1 MTLPTGAR
9 LGPYEIVAPLGAGG
23 MGEVYRARD
32 TRLERTVAIKVLSSR
47 LSATPEVRQRFERE
61 AKTISQLS
69 HPHICALHDVGREG
83 ETEYLVMEYLEGE
96 TLADRLL
103 KGPLPLE
110 QTLRYGMQ
118 IADALDKAHR
128 QGIVHRDL
136 KPGNVMITKSGV
148 KLLDFGLAKAL
159 APPSAA
165 LDLTAVP
172 TQAAP
177 VTQAGTLLGTVP
189 YMAPEQLEGREA
201 DARTDIFA
209 FGGVVLYE
217 MATGRRA
224 FSGTNQASLISSIL
238 RDDPVPISR
247 VQPLAPRALDRIVR
261 TCLAKDPEDRWQTA
275 RDVGLQLEFAA
286 SERTV
291 EIPAPVPAK
300 RRRATWLPWVV
311 ALVFVAVATASILRR
326 PASGKF
332 PAYAIRFSVPPPP
345 NVSFGYS
352 VETCFLAISPD
363 GSQLAYV
370 AFDSGGNR
378 RIFLRPLSALEARP
392 IAGTEGASSVF
403 YSPDGKSVGFFAGDR
418 LKRVEL
424 GGGAPVT
431 ICEIPPGV
439 GHSGTWGRGGDIL
452 FASVQ
457 GEAIHR
463 VATSGGSPE
472 KLVQPDRSRGEVR
485 TFWPSYL
492 PDGKRYLYLLRYADR
507 RGELMLGE
515 PGEPAR
521 PVTAMQS
528 MTRYVDPGYLVF
540 AREGSLLA
548 QRFDAKS
555 GRVAGEP
562 FSIAERV
569 RYIFSTFS
577 ASFAASR
584 AGTIAYQSEEN
595 RQRLAWFDRTGR
607 ELATVGSP
615 GMYQTLAISRDA
627 RRILFDRR
635 EVRLGTF
642 DIWSL
647 DLDRATETPITS
659 TPETECFPVWLPDGS
674 IAYSVV
680 RGSPP
685 HLVRRNLATGKEED
699 ILPSGKFQI
708 AQDVSPDGKTLLY
721 SERGENGVFD
731 LYTIPLAG
739 GKTSPFVVS
748 PVGMEE
754 TRFSPDGRFVA
765 MTSRES
771 GRAEIYVTA
780 YPGPSEKIRISTG
793 GAGNPRWNPNGRE
806 LFYVSD
812 DNRLV
817 SVPVRTRP
825 SLELGSPVS
834 VFPLAGKAGWLRFE
848 VAPDGKRFLAVVPEV
863 LADELPVTVVAQ
875 WTAELPK

>member
-1 MTLPTGAR
+1 MTLTAGTR
-9 LGPYEIVAPLGAGG
+9 LGPYELLAPIGAGG

-32 TRLERTVAIKVLSSR
+32 TRLERTVAIKVLPSHLSS
-47 LSATPEVRQRFERE
+47 SPEVRQRFERE

-69 HPHICALHDVGREG
+69 HPHICALYDVGREG
-83 ETEYLVMEYLEGE
+83 EVEYLVMEYLEGQ
-96 TLADRLL
+96 TLAERLA
-103 KGPLPLE
+103 KGPLSLE
-110 QTLRYGMQ
+110 QTLRFGVQ

-159 APPSAA
+159 APASLTLDVTA
-165 LDLTAVP
+165 LP

-177 VTQAGTLLGTVP
+177 VTREGTLLGTVQ
-189 YMAPEQLEGREA
+189 YMAPEQVEGREA

-209 FGGVVLYE
+209 LGCVLYE
-217 MATGRRA
+217 MATGKKA
-224 FSGTNQASLISSIL
+224 FAGATQASLISSIL
-238 RDDPVPISR
+238 RDDPQPIPE
-247 VQPLAPRALDRIVR
+247 VQPLAPRALDRIVK

-275 RDVGLQLEFAA
+275 RDVALQLDSIAA
-286 SERTV
+286 DRSV
-291 EIPAPVPAK
+291 EIPLSLPAK
-300 RRRATWLPWVV
+300 RRVAWLPWII
-311 ALVFVAVATASILRR
+311 AVAFAIVAAAALLRTSKTGR
-326 PASGKF
+326 SLAPS
-332 PAYAIRFSVPPPP
+332 IRFTVPPPA
-345 NVSFGYS
+345 NGAFAFSVEVSF
-352 VETCFLAISPD
+352 LAVSPD

-370 AFDSGGNR
+370 ASDSEGSR

-392 IAGTEGASSVF
+392 VAGTEGASSVF
-403 YSPDGKSVGFFAGDR
+403 YSPDGKSIGFFAEDR

-431 ICEIPPGV
+431 ICEVPPGV

-463 VATSGGSPE
+463 VATSGGSPK

-485 TFWPSYL
+485 AFWPSYL
-492 PDGKRYLYLLRYADR
+492 PDGTRYLYLLRYADG

-515 PGEPAR
+515 PGKPAR

-540 AREGSLLA
+540 AREGSLVA
-548 QRFDAKS
+548 QKFDAKS

-562 FSIAERV
+562 FSIAEHV
-569 RYIFSTFS
+569 RYLISAFS

-584 AGTIAYQSEEN
+584 AGTVAYQSGED

-635 EVRLGTF
+635 EARLGTF

-659 TPETECFPVWLPDGS
+659 TPETECFPAWLPDGN

-680 RGSPP
+680 RGTPP
-685 HLVRRNLATGKEED
+685 HMVRRNLATGKEED
-699 ILPSGKFQI
+699 ILPSGKFQM
-708 AQDVSPDGKTLLY
+708 AKDVSPDGKTLLY

-739 GKTSPFVVS
+739 GKASPFVVS
-748 PVGMEE
+748 PVGKEQA
-754 TRFSPDGRFVA
+754 RFSPDGRFVA
-765 MTSRES
+765 LTSRES

-780 YPGPSEKIRISTG
+780 YPGPGERIRVSAG
-793 GAGNPRWNPNGRE
+793 GAAHPRWTRDGRE
-806 LFYVSD
+806 LLYLAGD
-812 DNRLV
+812 RRLM
-817 SVPVRTRP
+817 STSVRTSP
-825 SLELGSPVS
+825 SLELGNQTALFTPG
-834 VFPLAGKAGWLRFE
+834 GKWGWMNFE
-848 VAPDGKRFLAVVPEV
+848 VSPDGKRFLAVVPEIM
-863 LADELPVTVVAQ
+863 ADELPLTVVAN
-875 WTAELPK
+875 WAAELPKK